1 MSFRVSGDYFESCTC
16 DVSCNCI
23 FLGQATQ
30 DHCDVVIGWHITDG
44 QRDQLDLRGLNAAMV
59 IRSPKRMLD
68 GNWQVA
74 VYLDERATQQQT
86 EALGAIFSG
95 QAGGHLAALG
105 PLIGKVA
112 GVTSAPI
119 TFESHDGKRHL
130 AVGTVIEGEI
140 AELQGGD
147 GKTAP
152 VISNAPFGALPQ
164 PVRQGRAEH
173 VQYNGHWQTD
183 LNGTNAFLAEFA
195 YEG

>member
-1 MSFRVSGDYFESCTC
+1 VPFRVAGDYFESCSC

-23 FLGQATQ
+23 FLGLATQ

-44 QRDQLDLRGLNAAMV
+44 QKEQVNLEGLNAAMV

-74 VYLDERATQQQT
+74 LYLDDRADQSQAD
-86 EALGAIFSG
+86 ALGAIFSG

-105 PLIGKVA
+105 PLIGRVA
-112 GVTSAPI
+112 GIASAPI
-119 TFESHDGKRHL
+119 TFESQNGKRRL
-130 AVGTVIEGEI
+130 VVGDAINGEI
-140 AELQGGD
+140 SELQGGD

-164 PVRQGRAEH
+164 PVRQGHSER
-173 VQYNGHWQTD
+173 VQYHGHWDTE
-183 LNGTNAFLAEFA
+183 LSNTNAFLAEFA

>member
-1 MSFRVSGDYFESCTC
+1 MPFRVAGDYFESCSC

-23 FLGQATQ
+23 FLGLATQ

-44 QRDQLDLRGLNAAMV
+44 QKEQVNLEGLNAAMV

-74 VYLDERATQQQT
+74 LYLDDRADQSQAD
-86 EALGAIFSG
+86 ALGAIFSG

-105 PLIGKVA
+105 PLIGRVA
-112 GVTSAPI
+112 GIASAPI
-119 TFESHDGKRHL
+119 TFESQNGKRRL
-130 AVGTVIEGEI
+130 VVGDAINGEI
-140 AELQGGD
+140 SELQGGD

-164 PVRQGRAEH
+164 PVRQGHSER
-173 VQYNGHWQTD
+173 VQYHGHWDTE
-183 LNGTNAFLAEFA
+183 LSNTNAFLAEFA